1 MQMQSQRLL
10 IKAEKMHEG
19 KNLID
24 VNAADFLKWD
34 AGWNK
39 AHVN

>member
-1 MQMQSQRLL
+1 MQMQSQKLL
-10 IKAEKMHEG
+10 IKAEEMHEG
-19 KNLID
+19 KILID
-24 VNAADFLKWD
+24 VDADDFLKWD